1 MVLSLVEGVGC
12 HILAILENL
21 LLGDF
26 VVITMLVI
34 IKLVQFYSAIVFGE
48 V

>member
-1 MVLSLVEGVGC
+1 MILSCVKGVGC

-26 VVITMLVI
+26 VVITSVRSISKYRDTNLVPI
-34 IKLVQFYSAIVFGE
+34 S
-48 V
+48 